1 MTVTKQSVACEEN
14 GSNYVPSLFNQI
26 SVQSCVCTL
35 KIVCAEEELGAA
47 DVVHDQILV
56 KWWYASKV
64 QGSFGSLTWKMAV
77 KMMNIEKF
85 FLLFFYQLSF

>member
-1 MTVTKQSVACEEN
+1 MW
-14 GSNYVPSLFNQI
+14 
-26 SVQSCVCTL
+26 
-35 KIVCAEEELGAA
+35 AEEELGAS

-85 FLLFFYQLSF
+85 ILLFLY